1 MDAVN
6 EREQRELAPLRLQ
19 ISFVDYSPGI
29 AVFSVSEPCSTVI
42 VAHVRLCFECSCYL
56 LYGPTISQTSV
67 STKAGVL
74 SLVFELRALRE
85 QVGRGVYA
93 VVWKSD
99 FLVFLVRYS
108 FGCLRLFRVRE
119 EKDHD
124 AWVIAIR
131 FKTVLESQ
139 DPPLTIVG

>member
-1 MDAVN
+1 MDAIDEGE
-6 EREQRELAPLRLQ
+6 ERKLAPLRLE
-19 ISFVDYSPGI
+19 ISLVDYGPGI
-29 AVFSVSEPCSTVI
+29 AVFRVSEPCSTVI
-42 VAHVRLCFECSCYL
+42 VAHVRLRLQCSCYL
-56 LYGPTISQTSV
+56 LYCPTVSQTSV
-67 STKAGVL
+67 STMAGVL

-99 FLVFLVRYS
+99 FLFFLVRYS